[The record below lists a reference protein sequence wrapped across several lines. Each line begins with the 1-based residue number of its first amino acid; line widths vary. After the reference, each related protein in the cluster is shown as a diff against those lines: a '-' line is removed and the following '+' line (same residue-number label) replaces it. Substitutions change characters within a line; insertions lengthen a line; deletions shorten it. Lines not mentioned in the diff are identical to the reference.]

1 MCTSNDLGFAD
12 FDGVGWSQAIV
23 HTLSW
28 PRPGHGRSLMG
39 NAVINMGYEGGAI
52 GVVLARP
59 SLQVVGLRA
68 FHTLTAWQMHVMLH
82 MARRMPL
89 AEYV

>member
-1 MCTSNDLGFAD
+1 
-12 FDGVGWSQAIV
+12 
-23 HTLSW
+23 
-28 PRPGHGRSLMG
+28 MG
-39 NAVINMGYEGGAI
+39 DAVINMGYEGGAI
-52 GVVLARP
+52 VVVAARP